1 MRRFVVLHPTQPNGF
16 QQLMTMIG
24 AAFPELKDA
33 TFHLLYTDN
42 EGDLVTM
49 SSDIELAEAVTE
61 AVRDQAKSIRLVV
74 RDIVIAAAQDPA
86 YSPLCEAAA
95 AVTEPSPTPVA
106 EVETAVQPAP
116 EAKTIADSLPATS
129 PPQGAQCP
137 AAHSLSRFLT
147 THSNYFCDVCKQK
160 VGQGTPLLGC
170 RECDYDQCEPCTVSD
185 ARPVA
190 QSQAS
195 EELQAAAVTGA
206 SAAVSIDEQLAQLMQ
221 LGLPIEKARRL
232 LARFGGDVEHTRQ
245 FVLARQSARGG
256 RGGWFGRKCGG
267 RGGWLG
273 QKWGERQVAPQPP
286 VAALKPSSEFRPLQ
300 AAEGEGVHEGIFCN
314 QCQQQ
319 PIQGARFTCTVC
331 PDFDLCAT
339 CEAKGEHPA
348 DHPLVKTRAV
358 PRKVQHHGVKCD
370 GCGAAP
376 IEGVRFSCTVCHD
389 FDLCAACEAKGE
401 HPPEHPLIQR
411 KVAAEARP
419 ASGWFGRG
427 HGRGHG
433 RAFCQFFRHAMQTA
447 GEQAVLASFVPED
460 LIARVAANASERC
473 AMKQAK
479 LAAKQAKLAAKQDK
493 VADKLASRQE
503 QSQTSVEFVHALQQA
518 KLAKEQTND
527 EFKQALQQAK
537 AQSKDEA
544 KVAALLAGEVAELA
558 AAAELAAQQA
568 QQSAAAAIVAAVSM
582 APPLQPEQAASAPIP
597 VEVAQTVPTVAGP
610 YAEQLEMLRG
620 MGFHEQSLNLY
631 VLNHFRGDVLQVMNF
646 YLENA

>member
-1 MRRFVVLHPTQPNGF
+1 
-16 QQLMTMIG
+16 
-24 AAFPELKDA
+24 
-33 TFHLLYTDN
+33 
-42 EGDLVTM
+42 
-49 SSDIELAEAVTE
+49 
-61 AVRDQAKSIRLVV
+61 
-74 RDIVIAAAQDPA
+74 
-86 YSPLCEAAA
+86 
-95 AVTEPSPTPVA
+95 
-106 EVETAVQPAP
+106 
-116 EAKTIADSLPATS
+116 
-129 PPQGAQCP
+129 
-137 AAHSLSRFLT
+137 
-147 THSNYFCDVCKQK
+147 
-160 VGQGTPLLGC
+160 
-170 RECDYDQCEPCTVSD
+170 
-185 ARPVA
+185 
-190 QSQAS
+190 
-195 EELQAAAVTGA
+195 
-206 SAAVSIDEQLAQLMQ
+206 
-221 LGLPIEKARRL
+221 
-232 LARFGGDVEHTRQ
+232 
-245 FVLARQSARGG
+245 
-256 RGGWFGRKCGG
+256 
-267 RGGWLG
+267 
-273 QKWGERQVAPQPP
+273 

-433 RAFCQFFRHAMQTA
+433 RAFGQFFRHAMQTA

-544 KVAALLAGEVAELA
+544 KLAAQLAKEQTNDEFKQALQQAKAQSKDEAKRAAQLAKEQTNDEFKQALQQAKAQSKDEAKVAALLAGEVAELA

-568 QQSAAAAIVAAVSM
+568 QQSAAAAIVAAVSV
-582 APPLQPEQAASAPIP
+582 APPLQPAQQAASAPTP